1 MSDLCLPS
9 PPYAFVLSTALCFI
23 SNLLD
28 DQLLCSLFNR
38 DNETCFHITCFLL
51 LLISGRSTMYLLF
64 LFVHILYMFVFV
76 LCLIIT
82 TVKMTK
88 CTWQSRCE
96 IAPLC
101 LPSSICFTPRLPHKC
116 HLLSTYSATMYFWFV
131 FVFYCNNYLCFFI
144 ATSNA
149 LCLCPSICLSQAIVL
164 EADMVMLL
172 LKFKSPVRR
181 LLFIPVA
188 QDPSSPFVFLR
199 DAISHFQ
206 RFFNTSRKILF
217 LFYFCNKRT
226 QRKKEKRLF
235 CTPKKK
241 EI

>member
-1 MSDLCLPS
+1 
-9 PPYAFVLSTALCFI
+9 
-23 SNLLD
+23 
-28 DQLLCSLFNR
+28 
-38 DNETCFHITCFLL
+38 
-51 LLISGRSTMYLLF
+51 
-64 LFVHILYMFVFV
+64 
-76 LCLIIT
+76 
-82 TVKMTK
+82 MTK

-116 HLLSTYSATMYFWFV
+116 HLLSTYSATMYL
-131 FVFYCNNYLCFFI
+131 YLYLYFI
-144 ATSNA
+144 ATTICVFFFATSSA

-206 RFFNTSRKILF
+206 RFFNTSRKILL

-235 CTPKKK
+235 CTPQKRKKFK
-241 EI
+241 HKAQNVQISGKFRVQRTCQVKL

>member
-1 MSDLCLPS
+1 MFALPS
-9 PPYAFVLSTALCFI
+9 ICLCPFN
-23 SNLLD
+23 SPLFHF
-28 DQLLCSLFNR
+28 QLLCSLFNR

-116 HLLSTYSATMYFWFV
+116 HLLSTYSATMYL
-131 FVFYCNNYLCFFI
+131 YLCFI
-144 ATSNA
+144 ATT
-149 LCLCPSICLSQAIVL
+149 IC
-164 EADMVMLL
+164 
-172 LKFKSPVRR
+172 
-181 LLFIPVA
+181 
-188 QDPSSPFVFLR
+188 VFYR
-199 DAISHFQ
+199 NI
-206 RFFNTSRKILF
+206 
-217 LFYFCNKRT
+217 
-226 QRKKEKRLF
+226 
-235 CTPKKK
+235 
-241 EI
+241 